1 MVVNLKK
8 QKSTKKCVIKKELQF
23 ENYESCLK
31 VNQVDN
37 KINHLEKNK
46 IDTDS
51 IKKNRKEFIK
61 NNKSISK
68 IQQRFKTEMYNFF
81 NAEIDKVGLSSND
94 HKRMQ
99 SNNFIETYAY
109 GTSKDLV
116 NEKQGKNVA
125 I

>member
-1 MVVNLKK
+1 MNLKK

-94 HKRMQ
+94 DKRMQ

>member
-1 MVVNLKK
+1 MLVNLKK

-31 VNQVDN
+31 VNQLDN

-94 HKRMQ
+94 DKRVQ

>member
-8 QKSTKKCVIKKELQF
+8 QKSTKKCVIKRELKF

-31 VNQVDN
+31 VNQLEN
-37 KINHLEKNK
+37 KIKRLEKNK

-51 IKKNRKEFIK
+51 IKKNHKEFIK

-94 HKRMQ
+94 DKRM
-99 SNNFIETYAY
+99 
-109 GTSKDLV
+109 
-116 NEKQGKNVA
+116 
-125 I
+125 

>member
-1 MVVNLKK
+1 MNLKK

-31 VNQVDN
+31 VNQLDN
-37 KINHLEKNK
+37 KINHPEKNK

-68 IQQRFKTEMYNFF
+68 IQRRFKTEMYNFF

-94 HKRMQ
+94 DKRMQ

>member
-1 MVVNLKK
+1 MNLKK

-23 ENYESCLK
+23 ENNESCLK
-31 VNQVDN
+31 VNQLDN

-94 HKRMQ
+94 DKRVQ

>member
-8 QKSTKKCVIKKELQF
+8 QKSTKKCVIKRELKF

-31 VNQVDN
+31 VNQLEN
-37 KINHLEKNK
+37 KINRLEKNK

-51 IKKNRKEFIK
+51 IKKNHKEFIK

-94 HKRMQ
+94 DKRMY

-116 NEKQGKNVA
+116 NEKEGKNVA

>member
-1 MVVNLKK
+1 MNLKK

-31 VNQVDN
+31 VNQLDN

-94 HKRMQ
+94 DKRMQ

>member
-23 ENYESCLK
+23 ENNESCLK
-31 VNQVDN
+31 VNQLDN